1 MMPREELAVE
11 VSTWIPMRWPCGPLE
26 VEQARRRDGFTPAE
40 ESLLHEWLL
49 TASLE
54 SFLAGH
60 TGVALPGFVASLVLF
75 AACAGLYRL
84 VVRLDRTPETEDRPT
99 ASGPWVIG

>member
-1 MMPREELAVE
+1 MKPL
-11 VSTWIPMRWPCGPLE
+11 STPE
-26 VEQARRRDGFTPAE
+26 RRRRRAAIDAAMVIVI
-40 ESLLHEWLL
+40 LILMVQMWLL